1 MSARHFKLR
10 QLWRSRKKSDS
21 DELERWRAIA
31 KKVRLFASYRYLRGN
46 GIEIGALNRPLRIFH
61 DARVRYIDRLP
72 SDKLREAYPE
82 LAGEP
87 FVEVDAVDQGETLA
101 SVEDTSCDF
110 VIANHIIEHT
120 QNPIGAIENML
131 RVLKS
136 NGVLYLALPDKRF
149 TFDRDRP
156 VTPYEHLKRDYFES
170 PSWSEEFHYTEWIRC
185 VGKVEDAAELKRRA
199 AEIQSKGD
207 NIHFH
212 VWTQREMIDLILNLR
227 RDFNFPIEIET
238 MTKNSQE
245 MVIVLRKVDL
255 G

>member
-1 MSARHFKLR
+1 
-10 QLWRSRKKSDS
+10 
-21 DELERWRAIA
+21 
-31 KKVRLFASYRYLRGN
+31 
-46 GIEIGALNRPLRIFH
+46 
-61 DARVRYIDRLP
+61 
-72 SDKLREAYPE
+72 
-82 LAGEP
+82 
-87 FVEVDAVDQGETLA
+87 
-101 SVEDTSCDF
+101 
-110 VIANHIIEHT
+110 
-120 QNPIGAIENML
+120 ML

-156 VTPYEHLKRDYFES
+156 VTPYEHLQRDYFES
-170 PSWSEEFHYTEWIRC
+170 PGWSEESHYTEWIRC

-199 AEIQSKGD
+199 AAIRSKGD

-245 MVIVLRKVDL
+245 MVIVLRKIDL